1 MSMREHF
8 GKSAVLFGVLLAF
21 WGGLS
26 TAYADGQAA
35 PDYSYTPEIR
45 PVQGGLSEVWGRDLQ
60 GHPLL
65 LGSLRTMKR
74 ATPLYHWARKS
85 EEEVAQSIS
94 SGGLTEEAVQELVSG
109 GGRVGGGFYVSDNPF
124 DSMSYGEVLEVVDL
138 PKTTLA
144 FSRTL
149 PVGSDAEK
157 NLINAYIQKL
167 PNVRIMDVEGKQTW
181 YNLVDAQDLSK
192 IHIGNASDVL
202 DWLKRSRQVL
212 DPEELAPMAARYPN
226 EPGIKA
232 YIEKS
237 QKYFQDVQGSSNGA
251 RNSVR
256 VLQEHASEKL
266 LSKTYL
272 KMNPALLSEEV
283 VDRQLLKPGSDSS
296 NLKFLGLLSRS
307 EDQNLLLRFAE
318 GFVSNQQSSTA
329 NTVISFLARSLPAE
343 WSPQKDRVLQKA
355 LASSNPVARNV
366 GAQLQAA
373 SCIERDL
380 STLKKGK

>member
-1 MSMREHF
+1 M
-8 GKSAVLFGVLLAF
+8 A
-21 WGGLS
+21 
-26 TAYADGQAA
+26 
-35 PDYSYTPEIR
+35 
-45 PVQGGLSEVWGRDLQ
+45 
-60 GHPLL
+60 
-65 LGSLRTMKR
+65 
-74 ATPLYHWARKS
+74 
-85 EEEVAQSIS
+85 
-94 SGGLTEEAVQELVSG
+94 
-109 GGRVGGGFYVSDNPF
+109 
-124 DSMSYGEVLEVVDL
+124 
-138 PKTTLA
+138 
-144 FSRTL
+144 
-149 PVGSDAEK
+149 
-157 NLINAYIQKL
+157 
-167 PNVRIMDVEGKQTW
+167 VEGKQTW